1 MFIVIYSI
9 ALVFLLGVVL
19 GGLVEKARVASRKR
33 LENKI
38 RVQLEKNTLED
49 VSTKNLSDEFFEREE
64 AWDIVADKARKGL

>member
-1 MFIVIYSI
+1 MIYSI